1 MTNQTPTLVLG
12 GLGKTGSRVASRLAT
27 LGQPVRIG
35 SRAGSPRF
43 DWDDR
48 STWRPALDG
57 VRAAYITYQPDVAMP
72 GASDAI
78 ASFVGEAMDGGVRR
92 LVLLS
97 GRGEPEA
104 ELAEGAL
111 IRSGA
116 DWTVIRS
123 SFFDQNFSEGF
134 LLDMVLAGEIVL
146 PVGDIGEPFIDADD
160 IADVAVAA
168 LTDDRHIGE
177 LYEVTGPRLLSFA
190 DALDTIGRA
199 AGRRIAFTT
208 ISRGAF
214 QQGLVDEQVP
224 ADYAWLFD
232 YLFNTVLDGRNARVA
247 DGVQRALGREPRDF
261 LSYVNATA
269 LTGVWHDA
277 QSHAA

>member
-1 MTNQTPTLVLG
+1 MTNQDPILVLG
-12 GLGKTGSRVASRLAT
+12 GHGKTGSRVASRLAA

-35 SRAGSPRF
+35 SRAGSSPF
-43 DWDDR
+43 DWNDR
-48 STWRPALDG
+48 ATWRPVLDG

-78 ASFVGEAMDGGVRR
+78 ASFVGEALDGGVRR

-104 ELAEGAL
+104 ELAEQVL
-111 IRSGA
+111 MRSGA
-116 DWTVIRS
+116 DWTAIRAS
-123 SFFDQNFSEGF
+123 WFNQNFSEGF
-134 LLDMVLAGEIVL
+134 LLDMVLAGELVL
-146 PVGDIGEPFIDADD
+146 PVDDIGEPFIDADD

-190 DALDTIGRA
+190 DAADAIGRA
-199 AGRRIAFTT
+199 AGRRIAVTT
-208 ISRGAF
+208 VSRSAF
-214 QQGLVDEQVP
+214 QRGLVDEQVP
-224 ADYAWLFD
+224 AEYAWLFD
-232 YLFNTVLDGRNARVA
+232 YLFHTVLDGRNARVA

-261 LSYVNATA
+261 QSYAE
-269 LTGVWHDA
+269 
-277 QSHAA
+277 SHGFNGRLA